1 METCVAILCIIAMV
15 VVAWLAKRLGIDVRP
30 GG

>member
-1 METCVAILCIIAMV
+1 METWVAILCIIAMLA
-15 VVAWLAKRLGIDVRP
+15 VAWLAKRMGLDVRP

>member
-1 METCVAILCIIAMV
+1 METCVAILCIIAMLA
-15 VVAWLAKRLGIDVRP
+15 VAWIAKRLGITVRP